1 MMSKGPDQPPSYSTL
16 MAPFLQSS
24 RVCCITLNEADKMRL
39 IGTPPEITH
48 AIRLAIRQGWGGIQR
63 EQNYAGAHEFK
74 MLGNPWHGQSEEAVR
89 SRKLITAVLRTM
101 ANYGWNLIQAA
112 DVSKKQSDKDSLFFE
127 LGPVQDPQADLFSIS
142 FNRSDRIRV
151 IDAPHMVPY
160 VKQAIQTQWK
170 YGIQMEQ
177 MYGGSHEFKL
187 SGNPFYSDW
196 NEAVYARMLLSQI
209 LANLRSQGYKLYTS
223 VDISIGTDGMDLE
236 SWVFRRVGPAWS

>member
-16 MAPFLQSS
+16 IAPFLQAS
-24 RVCCITLNEADKMRL
+24 RVCCITLNEADKIRL
-39 IGTPPEITH
+39 IGTPPEITP
-48 AIRLAIRQGWGGIQR
+48 AIRLAIRQGWGAIQR

-74 MLGNPWHGQSEEAVR
+74 LMGNPWHGQSEEAVR
-89 SRKLITAVLRTM
+89 SRKLITAVLKAM

-160 VKQAIQTQWK
+160 VQQAIQTQWK
-170 YGIQMEQ
+170 YGIQMQQ
-177 MYGGSHEFKL
+177 MYGGAHEFKL

>member
-16 MAPFLQSS
+16 MVPFLQSS
-24 RVCCITLNEADKMRL
+24 RVCCITLNEADKIRL
-39 IGTPPEITH
+39 IGTPPEITP
-48 AIRLAIRQGWGGIQR
+48 AIRLAIRQGWGMIQR

-74 MLGNPWHGQSEEAVR
+74 LMGNPWHGQSEEAVR
-89 SRKLITAVLRTM
+89 SRKLITAVLKAM

-170 YGIQMEQ
+170 YG
-177 MYGGSHEFKL
+177 
-187 SGNPFYSDW
+187 
-196 NEAVYARMLLSQI
+196 
-209 LANLRSQGYKLYTS
+209 
-223 VDISIGTDGMDLE
+223 
-236 SWVFRRVGPAWS
+236 

>member
-48 AIRLAIRQGWGGIQR
+48 AIRLAIRQGWGAIQR

-160 VKQAIQTQWK
+160 VKQAIQAQWK
-170 YGIQMEQ
+170 YG
-177 MYGGSHEFKL
+177 
-187 SGNPFYSDW
+187 
-196 NEAVYARMLLSQI
+196 
-209 LANLRSQGYKLYTS
+209 
-223 VDISIGTDGMDLE
+223 
-236 SWVFRRVGPAWS
+236 